1 MIYVGETAVRA
12 PTSLKVVYP
21 AILAVL
27 VTIAGCASTGNI
39 APQSELDDVS
49 KLDVGSAIRSANADA
64 AWPATNWWKAYADP
78 QLDSWVE
85 AAQSGNPTLAVA
97 QARVRA
103 ALSMAGIAHSALA
116 PQVNGDLSMAREHWP
131 DNVFYGPGPL
141 ANQNTWNNTGTIAL
155 DYHLDLWGH
164 DKHDA
169 ESALDVAHASA
180 ADARAARLEVEANVV
195 RTYIG
200 MSRDYALL
208 DIAESTLAQQRQILS
223 LAKQRLAGG
232 IGTQLEV
239 SQAETP
245 LPEYER
251 EIDTIEESMALAK
264 NQLAALAG
272 KGPGAGDSIT
282 RPVLVLATP
291 DDLPSVLP
299 ADLIGHRPDIV
310 AARWT
315 VAAQAR
321 GIEVAKADFY
331 PNVNLLASIGG
342 YAAMGPL
349 FQFLKSQSG
358 SWTGGPAM
366 SLPIF
371 DGGRLRAQLGAAS
384 AGYDEAVE
392 GYNQTI
398 IAALKDVSDEVVRT
412 RSLQTQHDDAQR
424 SVAIAQKTYGLAN
437 ESFRRGLTDYV
448 NVLVSQTL
456 LLQAKQQ
463 LAKVQA
469 EQLLAHASLVTALG
483 GGLDDPASGPAD
495 GTLAPAQ
502 HIGRLA
508 QLHSL
513 NRSEA
518 R

>member
-1 MIYVGETAVRA
+1 VRA
-12 PTSLKVVYP
+12 STSQRVVHVATL
-21 AILAVL
+21 AIL
-27 VTIAGCASTGNI
+27 VTIAGCASTGKV
-39 APQSELDDVS
+39 APQSELDDAS
-49 KLDVGSAIRSANADA
+49 KLDAGAAIRSANADA
-64 AWPATNWWKAYADP
+64 AWPTTDWWKAYADP
-78 QLDSWVE
+78 QLDAWVE
-85 AAQSGNPTLAVA
+85 AAQSGSPTLAVA
-97 QARVRA
+97 QARVRLALSIAGVARA
-103 ALSMAGIAHSALA
+103 ALS
-116 PQVNGDLSMAREHWP
+116 PQVNGDMSIAREHWP

-155 DYHLDLWGH
+155 SYHLDLWGR
-164 DKHDA
+164 DKHAA
-169 ESALDVAHASA
+169 EGALDFAHASA

-200 MSRDYALL
+200 MSRDYVLL
-208 DIAESTLAQQRQILS
+208 DISQSALAQQRQILS
-223 LAKQRLAGG
+223 LAQQRLAGG

-251 EIDTIEESMALAK
+251 EIDTIEESIALAK

-282 RPVLVLATP
+282 RPSLALSTP
-291 DDLPSVLP
+291 AGLPSVLP
-299 ADLIGHRPDIV
+299 ADLIGHRPDVV

-321 GIEVAKADFY
+321 GIDVAKADFY
-331 PNVNLLASIGG
+331 PDVNLLASIGG

-358 SWTGGPAM
+358 SWTGGPAL
-366 SLPIF
+366 SLPIL

-398 IAALKDVSDEVVRT
+398 VAALKDVSDEVVRT
-412 RSLQTQHDDAQR
+412 RSLQTQQDDAQR
-424 SVAIAQKTYGLAN
+424 SVAISQKTYDLAKK
-437 ESFRRGLTDYV
+437 SFGRGLTDYV
-448 NVLVSQTL
+448 NVLVAQTQL
-456 LLQAKQQ
+456 LHAKQQ

-469 EQLLAHASLVTALG
+469 EQLVVHASLVTALG
-483 GGLDDPASGPAD
+483 GGLDDPSNGPAD
-495 GTLAPAQ
+495 PTLSPSQ
-502 HIGRLA
+502 HVGPVQ
-508 QLHSL
+508 QLQSL
-513 NRSEA
+513 HWFETK
-518 R
+518 